1 MSSPHT
7 EHGLAVGQGQHQ
19 AQSQQ
24 SWLTRVLIVICLLLV
39 YAVTQKNDELD
50 RLRLHALQAKQL
62 HQHDLGTAQLE
73 ATRLAAN
80 AYAQGQRDAIDA
92 LQAESALQV
101 AQLCQAWRHR
111 TESALAQAPMTSSH
125 TGS

>member
-19 AQSQQ
+19 AQAQQ

-39 YAVTQKNDELD
+39 YAVAQRNDELD
-50 RLRLHALQAKQL
+50 SLRLHAKQAEQL

-73 ATRLAAN
+73 ASRRIAN

-92 LQAESALQV
+92 LQPDSALQV

-111 TESALAQAPMTSSH
+111 SEFAMAQAPVTSSRA
-125 TGS
+125 GS